1 MICLTGDLHHQSLGT
16 GNQRHCE
23 LSEVAVAARFLDRLR
38 EANVRVTFF
47 VSGRTFD
54 EQWHELRVVA
64 EDPLVEIGG
73 HTYDCFEPA
82 LVHRVWKKLG
92 GAYTGPSWLEARDVD
107 RTIATI
113 ARHTGKRI
121 RLWRNH
127 MYMHGPETDR
137 ILRSRGIVACSDVV
151 SATAMGPRWNED
163 GLVEVPINV
172 IPDHEHLLHAER
184 TPAWVAAWQ
193 KRYGWTDAFG
203 PESYR
208 IERWTDLVV
217 EQLARNE
224 ARGAVSTMIIHPI
237 TMWLCDRFAC
247 FDRILEVLAKHETAH
262 LGDVV
267 SELRPPSRQTLIA
280 LAS

>member
-1 MICLTGDLHHQSLGT
+1 MICLTGDIHHQSLGT

-23 LSEVAVAARFLDRLR
+23 LTEVAVAARFLDRLR
-38 EANVRVTFF
+38 EANVKVTFF

-54 EQWHELRVVA
+54 EQWHELRVLA

-73 HTYDCFEPA
+73 HNYDCFEPA

-92 GAYTGPSWLEARDVD
+92 GAYVGPRWLEARDVD

-113 ARHTGKRI
+113 ERHTGKRI

-137 ILRSRGIVACSDVV
+137 VLRSRGIVACSDRV
-151 SATAMGPRWNED
+151 SADALGPRWNED
-163 GLVEVPINV
+163 GIVEVPINV
-172 IPDHEHLLHAER
+172 IPDHEHLVHAER
-184 TPAWVAAWQ
+184 TPEWIEAWQ
-193 KRYGWTDAFG
+193 RRYGWKDAFG
-203 PESYR
+203 SASYR
-208 IERWTDLVV
+208 IGAWTELVL
-217 EQLARNE
+217 EQIARNE
-224 ARGAVSTMIIHPI
+224 ARSATSTLIIHPI

-247 FDRILEVLAKHETAH
+247 WDRILEVLAKHQTAH

-267 SELRPPSRQTLIA
+267 ANLPSPRRDTLVA